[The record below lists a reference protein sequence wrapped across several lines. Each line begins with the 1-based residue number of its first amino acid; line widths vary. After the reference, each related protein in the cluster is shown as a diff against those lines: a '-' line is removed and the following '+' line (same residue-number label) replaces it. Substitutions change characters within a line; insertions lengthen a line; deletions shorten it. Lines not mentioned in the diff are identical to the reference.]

1 MGEGKRYDVIWE
13 FVMPKITCRD
23 ALNQA
28 LHEEMERD
36 DAVFILGEDVGLYE
50 GSFKVTRGLLAKFGE
65 KRVIDTP
72 ISEAGIVG
80 MGCGAA
86 MTGLR
91 PIVELMTVNFGI
103 VALDQIMN
111 HVAVCRYMF
120 GGGVKIPL
128 TIRAPGGGGHQLG
141 AQHSHSLE
149 SLFLHCPGLRLVV
162 PSVPAD
168 AKGLLK
174 SAIRSD
180 DPVMFI
186 EHEGLYGV
194 KGEVPDGEFT
204 VPIGV
209 ADIKR
214 HGRDVTLITLSRM
227 VYVCLEAAERLAED
241 GIEAEVVDLR
251 SLNPLDMPTLI
262 ASVRKT
268 RRAITVEE
276 SWLTGGWGGEIVARL
291 TEQVFDELDAP
302 LLRIGGADVPMPY
315 SKKLE
320 QAAIPDVQKVVS
332 RVREIC

>member
-1 MGEGKRYDVIWE
+1 
-13 FVMPKITCRD
+13 MPEITCRE

-36 DAVFILGEDVGLYE
+36 ETIFLLGEDVGLYE
-50 GSFKVTRGLLAKFGE
+50 GSFKVTKGLLAKFGD

-80 MGCGAA
+80 MACGAA

-91 PIVELMTVNFGI
+91 PIVELMTINFSI

-111 HVAVCRYMF
+111 HVAVARYMF
-120 GGGVKIPL
+120 GGQVAVPL

-149 SLFLHCPGLRLVV
+149 ALFLHCPGLRVIV

-174 SAIRSD
+174 SAIRSQ

-194 KGEVPDGEFT
+194 KGEVPGGEYT
-204 VPIGV
+204 IPLGQ

-214 HGRDVTLITLSRM
+214 EGRDLTLVTLSRM
-227 VYVCLEAAERLAED
+227 VYVCLDAAEQLARE
-241 GIEAEVVDLR
+241 GVEAEVLDLR
-251 SLNPLDMPTLI
+251 ALNPLDMKAVLD
-262 ASVRKT
+262 SVRKT
-268 RRAITVEE
+268 RRAVTVEE
-276 SWLTGGWGGEIVARL
+276 SWLTGGWGGEIAARIM
-291 TEQVFDELDAP
+291 EKAFDDLDAP
-302 LLRIGGADVPMPY
+302 VLRVGGADVPMPY
-315 SKKLE
+315 NKALE
-320 QAAIPDVQKVVS
+320 KAAIPDAARIVA
-332 RVREIC
+332 RVRELF